1 MIHLD
6 LFGTSVGFDLS
17 AIIMIVVTSV
27 IVLALAISS
36 VRKAS
41 VTEPTRLQNFM
52 EWLVEFVERI
62 IGTALDLKKGR
73 VFLSLG
79 LTLIMYIFIA
89 NMLGLPFA
97 VVTEHHEATTFL
109 SQEEIDHEMEK
120 AERKGEEF
128 HGVHVLWWK
137 SPTADASVTMA
148 LALMVI
154 VLTHYMGI
162 TRNTKGYFKHYIEPY
177 VPFLPLNLIK
187 EFAKLLSLGLRLY
200 GNIYAGEVMIAV
212 ILGLSAWGIPALVV
226 WQGFSVFV
234 GAIQSFVFVMLTM
247 VYMSQT
253 LVHEEHH

>member
-1 MIHLD
+1 MHASPIIKLGG
-6 LFGTSVGFDLS
+6 LSIDLS
-17 AIIMIVVTSV
+17 AVIMLTVTCV
-27 IVLALAISS
+27 IVFVLARLAVRNLS
-36 VRKAS
+36 VENPSK
-41 VTEPTRLQNFM
+41 LQNFL
-52 EWLVEFVERI
+52 EWVVEFVHNIVASAMDMR
-62 IGTALDLKKGR
+62 KGKPYI
-73 VFLSLG
+73 SLG
-79 LTLIMYIFIA
+79 LTLILFIFVA
-89 NMLGLPFA
+89 NLLGLPFA
-97 VVTEHHEATTFL
+97 IVTDLPADTKVFGVVLEPTKDLAPGEH
-109 SQEEIDHEMEK
+109 SD
-120 AERKGEEF
+120 
-128 HGVHVLWWK
+128 VLWWK